1 VIDGKLDDEVWEN
14 ATFTY
19 LYDFLASTKEARV
32 KADPATT
39 FAISADDKQLYVA
52 FRCQDTNVSKLRKN
66 VTTRDG
72 KIWNGDNVE
81 IFLNFDRPG
90 HTFRRVMLGASGA
103 VFDAAYLQYGLK
115 EHRWFDIKGLAG
127 ATNIQT
133 DHWTGEIAIPFAGL
147 AMKSDATGK
156 EGAIPKS
163 TYIMTLL
170 KVRLCMPSSTSLL
183 VSSPARD
190 GLALSPITQRRNMV
204 SRPLKAGPTVIL

>member
-1 VIDGKLDDEVWEN
+1 MKDKALAGCLGLLVLGVLSGISTGIAEETADHVQPAYTVVPIKQPPVIDGKLDDEVWEN
-14 ATFTY
+14 ATFTH

-52 FRCQDTNVSKLRKN
+52 FRCQDTNVSKLIKN

-103 VFDAAYLQYGLK
+103 VFDAA
-115 EHRWFDIKGLAG
+115 
-127 ATNIQT
+127 
-133 DHWTGEIAIPFAGL
+133 
-147 AMKSDATGK
+147 
-156 EGAIPKS
+156 
-163 TYIMTLL
+163 
-170 KVRLCMPSSTSLL
+170 
-183 VSSPARD
+183 
-190 GLALSPITQRRNMV
+190 
-204 SRPLKAGPTVIL
+204 